1 MATATTTTATNDPI
15 RTVFYAV
22 GETLIPGGSNLLKG
36 DLKEGA
42 VFAAAGWLAKKWF
55 GVPGLVLVA
64 ASSLAKATTGV
75 NPVEVLLRSVPAAS
89 REKA

>member
-1 MATATTTTATNDPI
+1 MATATTTTANDPI

-22 GETLIPGGSNLLKG
+22 GETLIPGGSNFLKG
-36 DLKEGA
+36 DLKDGA
-42 VFAAAGWLAKKWF
+42 AFAAAGWLAKRWF

-64 ASSLAKATTGV
+64 ASSLAKATTGI
-75 NPVEVLLRSVPAAS
+75 NPVEVLLHSVSAAS